1 MDLLLGGGGAVA
13 VTMGFLHREGG
24 IGGDTSHNALKW
36 VPGMY
41 NSFDHFPYISYYID
55 MLFLLL
61 KLLIIFLSSCVKPGK
76 LAEGCL
82 YMHPIIIF
90 GLLLLAIISA
100 QQDSTRGIVNFISA
114 LGMLLIC

>member
-1 MDLLLGGGGAVA
+1 M
-13 VTMGFLHREGG
+13 
-24 IGGDTSHNALKW
+24 
-36 VPGMY
+36 
-41 NSFDHFPYISYYID
+41 
-55 MLFLLL
+55 
-61 KLLIIFLSSCVKPGK
+61 KPGI

-114 LGMLLIC
+114 LGMAFKLLDIYMSALLANQKQN